1 MKNSINKVTLSGNI
15 GTIPTIKTTASNKKM
30 AFLSLGTHEFLKTEE
45 GKLKRITIWHKVIL
59 TGKLAEIG
67 ESLLTKGAAVQVAG
81 KLVNRIVKSKD
92 GLIHKTTEIRAKDL
106 VIMGKA

>member
-1 MKNSINKVTLSGNI
+1 
-15 GTIPTIKTTASNKKM
+15 M

-81 KLVNRIVKSKD
+81 KLVNRVVKSKD
-92 GLIHKTTEIRAKDL
+92 GLVHKTTEIRAKDL
-106 VIMGKA
+106 VIMGKSIIRQNNATRQSGFNPRITLAHGQE